1 MYIQDIFT
9 CYRKFKRY
17 EYKTS
22 KLGFFFRTWII
33 ISIYLFIIFSFK
45 SIVKNVGF
53 SLYISPA
60 FCIAINTRLLL
71 ENDYRPI

>member
-1 MYIQDIFT
+1 MNTKPVNLD
-9 CYRKFKRY
+9 
-17 EYKTS
+17 
-22 KLGFFFRTWII
+22 FFFRTWII

-60 FCIAINTRLLL
+60 FCIAINTWLIL